1 MLRYIRLVKDGSHYD
16 LLYWKLKDLEREV
29 LVMKISL
36 PYDKRTMSA
45 EIADKNV
52 LAVLESKA
60 ASYKAEKSQEELVE
74 ESLDNPIGSPR
85 LEDLVKDKKKITI
98 ISSDHTRPVPS
109 QITMPIL
116 LRRIRSVAPEA
127 QISIL
132 VATGFHRPSTHEE
145 LVAKYGEE
153 IVRNENI
160 VMHVSTDDSSMVKI
174 GTLPSGGACIVNR
187 TAVEADLL
195 IAEGFIESHFFAG
208 FSGGRKAVLP
218 GVASYKTI
226 MANHCGE
233 FINSH
238 HARTG
243 NLLDNPIHRDMVYA
257 ARTAGLKFILNVV
270 LNEEKEII
278 GSFAGE
284 LERAH
289 EKGCEF
295 VANLAHVPQVQ
306 ADITVSTNG
315 GYPLDQNIYQAV
327 KGMTAA
333 EAANKEGGTIIM
345 VAGCA
350 DGHGGEGFYHNL
362 ADAKTPQ
369 EFLQKAI
376 NTPRLETIPDQ
387 WTAQILARILAH
399 HRVIMV
405 SNLVEPHLITD
416 MHMELAK
423 SFDEAL
429 VMAYKYEG
437 NDAKVAVIPDGLAVI
452 VG

>member
-1 MLRYIRLVKDGSHYD
+1 
-16 LLYWKLKDLEREV
+16 
-29 LVMKISL
+29 MKFSL
-36 PYDKRTMSA
+36 PYDKETMAA
-45 EIADKNV
+45 EVADANL

-60 ASYKAEKSQEELVE
+60 AGYKAAKGQQELVE
-74 ESLDNPIGSPR
+74 ESLDHPIGSPR
-85 LEDLVKDKKKITI
+85 LEELVKGKKNITI

-109 QITMPIL
+109 HITMPIL
-116 LRRIRSVAPEA
+116 LRRIRSVEPEA
-127 QISIL
+127 NISIL

-153 IVRNENI
+153 IVNNENI
-160 VMHVSTDDSSMVKI
+160 VMHVSTDDASMVKI
-174 GTLPSGGACIVNR
+174 GTLPSGGECIVNR

-270 LNEEKEII
+270 LNEDKEII

-295 VANLAHVPQVQ
+295 VADLAHVPQVQ

-376 NTPRLETIPDQ
+376 HTPRLETIPDQ
-387 WTAQILARILAH
+387 WTSQILARILAH

-405 SNLVEPHLITD
+405 SDLVEPQLITD

-429 VMAYKYEG
+429 QKAYSYEG
-437 NDAKVAVIPDGLAVI
+437 RDAKVAVVPDGLAVI